1 MISANAVFG
10 LFGCG
15 LLSFAAVATVFR
27 LRRFSAGA
35 RVAAV
40 LAAAAALFVPFGDLS
55 VAAYVRGVTGDPSIS
70 TLVLAGAACIAQLT
84 GRRPVG
90 QRDLRALVWLV
101 AAAAV
106 FLYPFAL
113 GFTPFDPYALG
124 YGSVGLVTA
133 LLLVTLAAWYA
144 RLNLVVLVVIAAV
157 LAYLGGAYES
167 RNLWDYLID
176 PLVSVY
182 ALVRLLAGVRRRRVK
197 DRGSILPCD
206 PHGFIRI
213 RGLSLW
219 SRRERSSSPPI
230 YPEVRSCSQPKESG
244 SSGSRDAPAA

>member
-55 VAAYVRGVTGDPSIS
+55 
-70 TLVLAGAACIAQLT
+70 AACIAQLT
-84 GRRPVG
+84 GRRLVG

-113 GFTPFDPYALG
+113 GLTPFDPYALG

-144 RLNLVVLVVIAAV
+144 RLNLVVLVVIAAA
-157 LAYLGGAYES
+157 LAYLAGAYES

-176 PLVSVY
+176 PLVSMY
-182 ALVRLLAGVRRRRVK
+182 ALVWLLAGLRGRIGLPLARRV
-197 DRGSILPCD
+197 
-206 PHGFIRI
+206 
-213 RGLSLW
+213 
-219 SRRERSSSPPI
+219 PPS
-230 YPEVRSCSQPKESG
+230 VS
-244 SSGSRDAPAA
+244 